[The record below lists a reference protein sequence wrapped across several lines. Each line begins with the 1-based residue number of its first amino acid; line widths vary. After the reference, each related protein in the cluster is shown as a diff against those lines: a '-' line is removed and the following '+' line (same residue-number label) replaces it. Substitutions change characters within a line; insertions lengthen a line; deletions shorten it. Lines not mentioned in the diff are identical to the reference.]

1 MGNGNKVINIKLR
14 PRLFLE
20 EIEEANEV
28 LQDGNLKQNAVN
40 ISLSNK
46 ILIIFLCLSWFESEF
61 EVVQKEP

>member
-28 LQDGNLKQNAVN
+28 LQEGNLIKAQCREHQ
-40 ISLSNK
+40 S
-46 ILIIFLCLSWFESEF
+46 
-61 EVVQKEP
+61 Q